1 MALGL
6 PPPPPRPR
14 PRDSKTFKLLN
25 GKLVYALTPYLN
37 LWVFFLTVFLLSQVG
52 LNKNIIILSVIKPSR
67 SFFSQGKITHNMSH
81 TLHLLVLER
90 GAVDI
95 QESPM

>member
-6 PPPPPRPR
+6 PPRPPTPPQIFKNLQIIKWETSLCF
-14 PRDSKTFKLLN
+14 DSIFKF
-25 GKLVYALTPYLN
+25 V
-37 LWVFFLTVFLLSQVG
+37 VFFFLTVLLLSQVG